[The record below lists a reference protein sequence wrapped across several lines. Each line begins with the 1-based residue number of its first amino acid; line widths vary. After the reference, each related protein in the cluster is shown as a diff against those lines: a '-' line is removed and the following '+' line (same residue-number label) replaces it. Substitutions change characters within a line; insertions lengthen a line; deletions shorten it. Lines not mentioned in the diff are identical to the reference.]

1 MTSFIRQVSECP
13 CAFPFDFLVFD
24 HWKFI
29 DVDVLL
35 FIFCRS
41 RSRSPRH
48 RRSGGGH
55 RRRSPDSRSPSPRSK
70 YFSLMM
76 QQNRNCYSILDHRRV
91 EREKP
96 SRRDEPRRRRH
107 SSSED
112 DRSPKR
118 DNEYTTFL
126 FIRRSQRRFFHLEN
140 QRHVVQVKNEI
151 DQQHRTVIIIRKIP
165 TKNVRSK

>member
-1 MTSFIRQVSECP
+1 MLDCCLSKLFFSFSSTTICVSSTYWLNNGSDVYSDILWQRSLNDIKDNKVRALSMTSFIRQVSECP

-76 QQNRNCYSILDHRRV
+76 Q
-91 EREKP
+91 
-96 SRRDEPRRRRH
+96 
-107 SSSED
+107 
-112 DRSPKR
+112 
-118 DNEYTTFL
+118 
-126 FIRRSQRRFFHLEN
+126 
-140 QRHVVQVKNEI
+140 
-151 DQQHRTVIIIRKIP
+151 
-165 TKNVRSK
+165 